1 LIFDKTKTAN
11 LRTILFPILVVVLV
25 LSQTVYGAGHQVTR
39 VHDGDTLKVRGDS
52 GEFTIRLVGVDAPE
66 NSRKKLEP
74 GQPFSQKATEYL
86 AGLVLN
92 QSVDVKECGVD
103 RYGRILG
110 IVVLEGTDINQEMLK
125 MGLAEVY
132 RGKPVKG
139 FDLAPYLD
147 AEREAREAKKG
158 IWVQG
163 IEYVSPRDWRKGQSI
178 GLRRDMSSA
187 PRLGVISGEEGLGY

>member
-1 LIFDKTKTAN
+1 MLFDKTKTAN
-11 LRTILFPILVVVLV
+11 PRTILFPILVVVLV
-25 LSQTVYGAGHQVTR
+25 LSQTVDGAGHQVTR

-52 GEFTIRLVGVDAPE
+52 GEFTIRLVGIDAPE
-66 NSRKKLEP
+66 DSKKKREP

-125 MGLAEVY
+125 MGFAEVY

-158 IWVQG
+158 IWGQG
-163 IEYVSPRDWRKGQSI
+163 IEYVSPRDWRKGQSP
-178 GLRRDMSSA
+178 GLRRDRSSA
-187 PRLGVISGEEGLGY
+187 PPLEVISGAEGLGY

>member
-1 LIFDKTKTAN
+1 MLFDKTKTAN
-11 LRTILFPILVVVLV
+11 LHTILFPILVVVLV
-25 LSQTVYGAGHQVTR
+25 LSQTVDGAGHQVTR

-52 GEFTIRLVGVDAPE
+52 GEFTIRLVGIDAPE
-66 NSRKKLEP
+66 KSKKKREP

-125 MGLAEVY
+125 MGFAEAY

-158 IWVQG
+158 MWVQG
-163 IEYVSPRDWRKGQSI
+163 IEYVSPRDWRKGQST
-178 GLRRDMSSA
+178 GLRRDRSSA
-187 PRLGVISGEEGLGY
+187 PPLEVISGAEGLGY